1 MELTPEKLE
10 FWENL
15 YQTKKTP
22 WDLGKPAP
30 PLATFL
36 QSPYAMAPGKMA
48 VLGCGRGHECVL
60 FAQKGFQVTG
70 IDFAPSAV
78 AETTQRLSAAGCLGT
93 SGFLLQ
99 KNFFDIHEYYGYYDY
114 VLEHC
119 AFCAIEPSMRR
130 TYAWTVR
137 DLLAPGG
144 KFISLWWLVP
154 EKKGG
159 PPFHVHK
166 SEIFDL
172 FREHFSIDIAY
183 EPKDSVAERRGQE
196 YLTVMTKL

>member
-99 KNFFDIHEYYGYYDY
+99 KNFFDIHEYYGYTIMS
-114 VLEHC
+114 LSIALSAPLNQAC
-119 AFCAIEPSMRR
+119 AGLTPGLSETFWLQAANLSRSGGLFPRKR
-130 TYAWTVR
+130 A
-137 DLLAPGG
+137 DLHFTCIKA
-144 KFISLWWLVP
+144 
-154 EKKGG
+154 
-159 PPFHVHK
+159 K
-166 SEIFDL
+166 SSIF
-172 FREHFSIDIAY
+172 SA
-183 EPKDSVAERRGQE
+183 STSQ
-196 YLTVMTKL
+196 